1 MGEPVTDRGYARP
14 DSLSRD
20 RRTGPADCDIR
31 DLYRERARA
40 MLQAIGT
47 PNVLTAA

>member
-1 MGEPVTDRGYARP
+1 MGEPIADHRDTRP
-14 DSLSRD
+14 HSLNRD
-20 RRTGPADCDIR
+20 RRTGPADRDIR

-47 PNVLTAA
+47 PNVLAAA